1 MHLFQWLSSYRHPS
15 PLLIPFSQTLM
26 ETMQFIFFFCKTV
39 FIVSYNIHTLSLFVS
54 ISIASTFRRSQVFT
68 VGLFSSTFSSF
79 VRYTRIDCCTDI
91 VNLSHKAIHRVVDWW
106 IPLSSVGV
114 SKVHERLLYTS
125 AVSYCWTGTIK
136 GYIVGLCNK
145 HQWPSVAEIAIY

>member
-26 ETMQFIFFFCKTV
+26 ETMQFIFFFFCKSV

-106 IPLSSVGV
+106 IPLSSGGCVQGAR
-114 SKVHERLLYTS
+114 K
-125 AVSYCWTGTIK
+125 
-136 GYIVGLCNK
+136 
-145 HQWPSVAEIAIY
+145 IAIHVSCFLLLNGNDQGLYSRLMQ